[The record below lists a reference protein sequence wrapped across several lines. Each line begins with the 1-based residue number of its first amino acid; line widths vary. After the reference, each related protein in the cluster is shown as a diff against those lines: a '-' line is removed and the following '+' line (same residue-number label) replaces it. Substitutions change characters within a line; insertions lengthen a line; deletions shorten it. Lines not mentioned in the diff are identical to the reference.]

1 MGATGRGFCPGRAAP
16 RTSGSPS
23 TTCRGPS
30 RRPMTAPSTP
40 RAASTFAPPSLTGR
54 ATTTPGPRV
63 RCRAPTATT
72 DDSAGPSAG
81 SRRSQASRRRLHQ
94 VRVVRRG
101 RHSRP
106 AGRRR
111 PRGLRRSL
119 RAGREFV
126 PRLRIVRA
134 ATGATFYAP
143 VEGELR
149 ELERRLLEVGRGAH
163 PVFRDAVAH
172 LFTTPGKLLR
182 PTLVFLSSKFGPGED
197 REVVLNLAESLELVH
212 TASLVHDDVVDR
224 AGLRRNVQTINARW
238 NNDVALIVGD
248 YLFAKAYALAAV
260 LPKPEVIAIVA
271 QTVFALCDGELG
283 EITAT
288 PKLPTEAEYLD
299 RIELKTASLYAACSQ
314 GAALL
319 ADAEP
324 DHVAAL
330 GAFGTSLGMAFQITD
345 DVLDLVGDETD
356 FGKTVGRDLLE
367 GMPTLPMIYAVA
379 ERDGTGGE
387 LEARILAPAKSEDD
401 VRLLLAE
408 IRSSSGPERARQ
420 RALAFH
426 DAALRALDRLP
437 ARAERDAL
445 RDAADFVVSRV
456 R

>member
-72 DDSAGPSAG
+72 DDSAGRSAD
-81 SRRSQASRRRLHQ
+81 SRRSQASRRHLHQ

-119 RAGREFV
+119 RAKREFV
-126 PRLRIVRA
+126 RRLGRVRA
-134 ATGATFYAP
+134 VTNTSFYAP

-182 PTLVFLSSKFGPGED
+182 PTLVFLSSRFGPGED
-197 REVVLNLAESLELVH
+197 REVVINLAESLELVH

-224 AGLRRNVQTINARW
+224 AAVRRNVQTVNARW
-238 NNDVALIVGD
+238 NDDIALIVGD

-260 LPKPEVIAIVA
+260 LPDPEVIAIVA

-283 EITAT
+283 EITAGRG
-288 PKLPTEAEYLD
+288 LPSEQTYLD
-299 RIELKTASLYAACSQ
+299 RIELKTASLYAACCQ

-319 ADAEP
+319 TEADPE
-324 DHVAAL
+324 HVAAL
-330 GAFGTSLGMAFQITD
+330 GAFGTNLGLAFQITD
-345 DVLDLVGDETD
+345 DVLDLVGEEEE

-367 GMPTLPMIYAVA
+367 NMPTLPMIYAVA

-387 LEARILAPAKSEDD
+387 LAARILAPRKSAAD
-401 VRLLLAE
+401 VSRLLE
-408 IRSSSGPERARQ
+408 DIRASSGPERARE
-420 RALAFH
+420 RALGFH
-426 DAALRALDRLP
+426 DAAVDALERLP
-437 ARAERDAL
+437 ALPERDAL
-445 RDAADFVVSRV
+445 REVADFVVSRE

>member
-1 MGATGRGFCPGRAAP
+1 
-16 RTSGSPS
+16 
-23 TTCRGPS
+23 
-30 RRPMTAPSTP
+30 
-40 RAASTFAPPSLTGR
+40 
-54 ATTTPGPRV
+54 
-63 RCRAPTATT
+63 
-72 DDSAGPSAG
+72 
-81 SRRSQASRRRLHQ
+81 
-94 VRVVRRG
+94 
-101 RHSRP
+101 
-106 AGRRR
+106 
-111 PRGLRRSL
+111 
-119 RAGREFV
+119 
-126 PRLRIVRA
+126 VRA
-134 ATGATFYAP
+134 VTGVTFYAP

-149 ELERRLLEVGRGAH
+149 ELERRLLEVGRGGH

-182 PTLVFLSSKFGPGED
+182 PTLVFLSARFGPAQD
-197 REVVLNLAESLELVH
+197 PEVVLNLAESLELVH

-224 AGLRRNVQTINARW
+224 AAMRRNVETVNAKW
-238 NNDVALIVGD
+238 NDDVALIVGD

-288 PKLPTEAEYLD
+288 RSFPSESAYLD

-330 GAFGTSLGMAFQITD
+330 GAFGTNLGMAFQITD
-345 DVLDLVGDETD
+345 DVLDLVGDEAD

-367 GMPTLPMIYAVA
+367 GMPTLPMIYAVE
-379 ERDGTGGE
+379 ERDGSKGE
-387 LEARILAPAKSEDD
+387 LEARILAPVKSESD
-401 VRLLLAE
+401 VRALLTD
-408 IRSSSGPERARQ
+408 IRASTGPERARQ

-426 DAALRALDRLP
+426 DSALRALDRLP
-437 ARAERDAL
+437 DRPERDAL

>member
-1 MGATGRGFCPGRAAP
+1 MRAV
-16 RTSGSPS
+16 TS
-23 TTCRGPS
+23 
-30 RRPMTAPSTP
+30 
-40 RAASTFAPPSLTGR
+40 AS
-54 ATTTPGPRV
+54 
-63 RCRAPTATT
+63 
-72 DDSAGPSAG
+72 
-81 SRRSQASRRRLHQ
+81 
-94 VRVVRRG
+94 
-101 RHSRP
+101 
-106 AGRRR
+106 
-111 PRGLRRSL
+111 
-119 RAGREFV
+119 
-126 PRLRIVRA
+126 
-134 ATGATFYAP
+134 FYAP
-143 VEGELR
+143 VDGELR

-163 PVFRDAVAH
+163 PVFRDAVGH

-182 PTLVFLSSKFGPGED
+182 PTLVFLSSRFGPGDD

-224 AGLRRNVQTINARW
+224 AVVRRNIQTVNAKW
-238 NNDVALIVGD
+238 NDDVAIIVGD

-271 QTVFALCDGELG
+271 QTVFALCDGELD

-288 PKLPTEAEYLD
+288 PALPSEAAYLD

-345 DVLDLVGDETD
+345 DVLDLVGDEAD

-367 GMPTLPMIYAVA
+367 GMPTLPMIYAVE

-387 LEARILAPAKSEDD
+387 LEARILAPAKTERDM
-401 VRLLLAE
+401 RALLAE
-408 IRSSSGPERARQ
+408 IRGSSGPERARQ

-437 ARAERDAL
+437 ARPERDAL